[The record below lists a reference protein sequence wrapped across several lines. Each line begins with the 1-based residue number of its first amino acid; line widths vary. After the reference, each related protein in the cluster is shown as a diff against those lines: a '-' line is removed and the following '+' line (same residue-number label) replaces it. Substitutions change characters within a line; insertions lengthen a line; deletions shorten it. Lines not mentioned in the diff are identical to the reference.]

1 MEPKAQGVSE
11 ESAGFLKG
19 CLVEADPVQERGARR
34 LKRRAVFFSVLFQ
47 LVCIAAL
54 VVYPLLSKGETLT
67 AVIPPTVPY
76 VFLKPH
82 QAEPRTP
89 SHPQPVRHLTEV
101 FQPNSIPRRIDTT
114 PQPKQDVDEP
124 SGPDIPGAPQGTAGG
139 GGVFGGPDTGT
150 SPGPSRP
157 EPPVEQRKRRI
168 IGTIEPAMLI
178 RRVEPAYPAIPKQL
192 GRTGRVELHAI
203 IATDGSIQSL
213 EVVSGDPLFYQSAL
227 AAVQQWRY
235 RPTILNGQAVEV
247 DTHIVV
253 VYTLAH

>member
-1 MEPKAQGVSE
+1 MEPKAQGVSP

-54 VVYPLLSKGETLT
+54 VVYPLLSKGEVIT
-67 AVIPPTVPY
+67 ATIPPSVPY
-76 VFLKPH
+76 IFTGHPD
-82 QAEPRTP
+82 QPRTP
-89 SHPQPVRHLTEV
+89 VHPRPIHRMTGF
-101 FQPNSIPRRIDTT
+101 FQPRSIPHVIDVT
-114 PQPKQDVDEP
+114 PQQVIENTGP
-124 SGPDIPGAPQGTAGG
+124 SIPGAPTGPREGT
-139 GGVFGGPDTGT
+139 GVIGAPDFGT
-150 SPGPSRP
+150 SAPPARP
-157 EPPVEQRKRRI
+157 EPVETQKRRVR
-168 IGTIEPAMLI
+168 IGTIEPAMLTHRI
-178 RRVEPAYPAIPKQL
+178 DPTYPPIARQL
-192 GRTGRVELHAI
+192 GRGGRVELHAI

-247 DTHIVV
+247 DTQIVV

>member
-1 MEPKAQGVSE
+1 MEPKAQGVSA

-19 CLVEADPVQERGARR
+19 CLVEADPVQERGARKT
-34 LKRRAVFFSVLFQ
+34 KRRAVFFSVVLQ
-47 LVCIAAL
+47 LIFVAAL
-54 VVYPLLSKGETLT
+54 VAYPLLSKGETLA

-76 VFLKPH
+76 IFTRAHHESQTQQRGNTSTQRLPYIEHLDRPVFSNGPI
-82 QAEPRTP
+82 A
-89 SHPQPVRHLTEV
+89 
-101 FQPNSIPRRIDTT
+101 RRD
-114 PQPKQDVDEP
+114 DVGQLD
-124 SGPDIPGAPQGTAGG
+124 GLDIPGIPQGPGG
-139 GGVFGGPDTGT
+139 GDGVLGSSESGT
-150 SPGPSRP
+150 SGPARP
-157 EPPVEQRKRRI
+157 EPLEQRKRRI

-178 RRVEPAYPAIPKQL
+178 RRVEPTYPAIPKQL

-247 DTHIVV
+247 DTQIVV